1 MTTLGLSSS
10 LFVRRT
16 LIAALCTLGFA
27 ISIGGFGPL
36 QALAQTKRPSTTKVT
51 KPTKPTNNF
60 RGAPVPHSP
69 WDDKGR
75 FQDSHRGPRVES
87 DRASQSTQPATT
99 QPAAKPAAP
108 VPAFDPEKAPQP
120 IDCFQ
125 AFVAAARNAR
135 RMDEIMQYLPQS
147 EQERLRAEQARYNP
161 KAVAEEREWFRKL
174 DPEKHTE
181 ELLNERFTSPYE
193 GMLKY
198 HKRFA
203 NEVRNV
209 TSVTVKD
216 NTAYL
221 TVMTEENVTIGGVL
235 YQTGK
240 THVELVGEGN
250 YWKMKDHSDSFWRY
264 K

>member
-1 MTTLGLSSS
+1 M
-10 LFVRRT
+10 
-16 LIAALCTLGFA
+16 
-27 ISIGGFGPL
+27 P
-36 QALAQTKRPSTTKVT
+36 
-51 KPTKPTNNF
+51 
-60 RGAPVPHSP
+60 
-69 WDDKGR
+69 
-75 FQDSHRGPRVES
+75 
-87 DRASQSTQPATT
+87 
-99 QPAAKPAAP
+99 
-108 VPAFDPEKAPQP
+108 
-120 IDCFQ
+120 
-125 AFVAAARNAR
+125 
-135 RMDEIMQYLPQS
+135 YLLQS
-147 EQERLRAEQARYNP
+147 EQENLRAKQAQYDP
-161 KAVAEEREWFRKL
+161 KAAAEEREWFRKL
-174 DPEKHTE
+174 DPKKHTE

-221 TVMTEENVTIGGVL
+221 TVMTEENVTIGGVF